1 MRPLRLLLD
10 GFGSYRRPAEAD
22 FSDVDYFA
30 LTGPTGAGKS
40 TVIDGICFALYG
52 AMPRWDG
59 RNAISQAPGS
69 ESSDCRVALVFEA
82 SGKRYAAVRTLA
94 CDQGKTEARLNVLD
108 GSVPA
113 DAPLTEILDASVDRL
128 AEGPDQVTAAV
139 QELLGLSYEHF
150 TQSVLLPQGRFA
162 DFLQAEPEKRPK
174 LLMEL
179 LAFGVYGKI
188 GQLARERA
196 DQAADQAQAAQRER
210 NELSTAARTA
220 EESASAK
227 VEELDTLIST
237 VESRVNDLAALTE
250 QSRLMAEQA
259 EATRANVSLLASMA
273 VPTEITDLAAKIA
286 RADQL
291 VVTRRQLADDAHH
304 AALDAQQV
312 RDDLPDRHRAESFRK
327 SYEKRRSLVAQL
339 DREQRQLA
347 TRLDTENARLAAAE
361 TLQRRAEQVQAA
373 QLAAAK
379 VDAVY
384 ALAVRLRPGQ
394 RCAVCQQQVI
404 AQPHPQVPRGMREIR
419 TVAESA
425 EANLDLARDAHA
437 AAAAQAAVARVRME
451 NTRQQLD
458 EVEATLADAPDES
471 EAGNVLTAIAEAETR
486 LRGAREDARTARV
499 QAQTAESDRAALAD
513 KERSAWDD
521 LRRARDPVAG
531 LGAPGVAEPDLAA
544 AWSALAGWADGQH
557 AEQVRRLTEL
567 ETAADARQD
576 QVAAVS
582 EALHEMLADHDV
594 DVTELANAPAAV
606 ATLRSQAV
614 SDLVRIAR
622 DRERIDTLDEQIIAA
637 REEQLVAGD
646 LGKLLQSASF
656 ERWLCSEA
664 LDSLIAEASVTLK
677 ELSGGRYQ
685 LDKDDRSDLVVI
697 DYQDAGA
704 RRPVHTLS
712 GGETF
717 QASLAMAL
725 ALSGQAAGLSAGT
738 RYPQSLFLDEGFGTL
753 DEESLDTVATTLER
767 LAADESRIVG
777 LVTHIP
783 ALADRVP
790 VRFVVTRDATGS
802 SLRKER

>member
-22 FSDVDYFA
+22 FSDVGFFV
-30 LTGPTGAGKS
+30 LTGPTGAGKT

-52 AMPRWDG
+52 TVPRWDG
-59 RNAISQAPGS
+59 RDAISQGPAP
-69 ESSDCRVALVFEA
+69 EASDRRVALVFEA
-82 SGKRYAAVRTLA
+82 NGKRYAAVRALA
-94 CDQGKTEARLNVLD
+94 CDQGTTEARLDELD

-113 DAPLTEILDASVDRL
+113 NAPLAEILDARAEPL
-128 AEGPDQVTAAV
+128 AEGPDQVTVAV
-139 QELLGLSYEHF
+139 RELLGLSYEHF

-162 DFLQAEPEKRPK
+162 DFLQAEPDKRHK

-196 DQAADQAQAAQRER
+196 DRSADQAQAAQRER
-210 NELSTAARTA
+210 NELSSAAKTA
-220 EESASAK
+220 EERASAK

-237 VESRVNDLAALTE
+237 VESRVNDLAAFTE
-250 QSRLMAEQA
+250 QARLMAEQA
-259 EATRANVSLLASMA
+259 EAARANVSLLASIA
-273 VPTEITDLAAKIA
+273 VPAEIPDLAGQIA

-291 VVTRRQLADDAHH
+291 VVTRRQLADDAHQ
-304 AALDAQQV
+304 AAEDAQHV
-312 RDDLPDRHRAESFRK
+312 RDGLPDRHQAEAFGK
-327 SYEKRRSLVAQL
+327 SYEKRRSLIAQL

-347 TRLDTENARLAAAE
+347 TRLDTEKARLAAVE
-361 TLQRRAEQVQAA
+361 SLQRRTEQVQAA
-373 QLAAAK
+373 QLAAAQ
-379 VDAVY
+379 VNAVY

-394 RCAVCQQQVI
+394 RCVVCQQQVI
-404 AQPHPQVPRGMREIR
+404 VLPHHQAPRGMREIK

-451 NTRQQLD
+451 HTKQRLN
-458 EVEATLADAPDES
+458 EVEATLADAPAES
-471 EAGNVLTAIAEAETR
+471 EAENVLTAIAEAEAR
-486 LRGAREDARTARV
+486 LHGAREGARAVRTQV
-499 QAQTAESDRAALAD
+499 QTAESDRAALAD

-521 LRRARDPVAG
+521 LRRARDAVAG
-531 LGAPGVAEPDLAA
+531 LGAPGTAEPDLAA
-544 AWSALAGWADGQH
+544 AWSALASWADEQH

-567 ETAADARQD
+567 EADADPRQE
-576 QVAAVS
+576 QVAVLSA
-582 EALHEMLADHDV
+582 ALHKMLADHDV

-606 ATLRSQAV
+606 AALRSQAV
-614 SDLVRIAR
+614 SDLVRLAR
-622 DRERIDTLDEQIIAA
+622 DRERIDALDEHIIAA

-656 ERWLCSEA
+656 ERWLCSDA
-664 LDSLIAEASVTLK
+664 LDSLVAGASVTLK

-685 LDKDDRSDLVVI
+685 LDRDGRSDLVVI
-697 DYQDAGA
+697 DDQDAGA
-704 RRPVHTLS
+704 RRPVNTLS

-717 QASLAMAL
+717 QASLALAL
-725 ALSGQAAGLSAGT
+725 ALSRQVAELSAGT
-738 RYPQSLFLDEGFGTL
+738 RTMQALFLDEGFGTL
-753 DEESLDTVATTLER
+753 DEKALDTVAITLER
-767 LAADESRIVG
+767 LAADKDIMVG

-783 ALADRVP
+783 ALADRIP
-790 VRFVVTRDATGS
+790 VCFVVTRDATGS